1 MSSVRDM
8 PPETA
13 ELLLKAREEINRSQ
27 HIKLNIKG
35 SKKHNRVDINK

>member
-27 HIKLNIKG
+27 HIK
-35 SKKHNRVDINK
+35 KHNRVDINK